1 MRWTGVADPVVFT
14 MDDRSRRLRL
24 SQKLFAKVA
33 DDHNLDRRNPNTCL
47 DGCGF
52 KTDVDPIAGETRVQI
67 MRDEIRMEVCV
78 SQQDHNSGIVSH
90 LERRNAILFPEH

>member
-1 MRWTGVADPVVFT
+1 
-14 MDDRSRRLRL
+14 L
-24 SQKLFAKVA
+24 LFAKVA
-33 DDHNLDRRNPNTCL
+33 YGHNLDRRNPNTLL

-78 SQQDHNSGIVSH
+78 PQQDHHSGIVS
-90 LERRNAILFPEH
+90 LLGRRNAILFPEH